1 MKVTYTIH
9 ALNRY
14 HERFP
19 NCPITIYQACEES
32 IPYGRQT
39 NSTKVT
45 IHPTHKIIFI
55 IDKLTEA
62 PILKTILTQQLYLA
76 NAQAN
81 THAWQHTHTPTNPT
95 HIIRPP
101 EPDHKKER
109 EQEYKREIQEKHQKK
124 QEIETQLIK
133 QATEYARLKNYAP
146 WHKDLQEE
154 AKAKYGISRNNLDN
168 YFKPQYYRECSHYH
182 LFRTEAQNA

>member
-62 PILKTILTQQLYLA
+62 PTLKTILTQQLYLA

-81 THAWQHTHTPTNPT
+81 THAWQHTYTPTNPT

-101 EPDHKKER
+101 QPPDPKER

-133 QATEYARLKNYAP
+133 QATEYARLKNYTP
-146 WHKDLQEE
+146 WNKDLQEE

-168 YFKPQYYRECSHYH
+168 YFKPQYYRECSHYQ

>member
-81 THAWQHTHTPTNPT
+81 THAWQHTHT
-95 HIIRPP
+95 HHKAARARPQKRTRTGRQKRNKRK
-101 EPDHKKER
+101 EPKETR
-109 EQEYKREIQEKHQKK
+109 
-124 QEIETQLIK
+124 
-133 QATEYARLKNYAP
+133 
-146 WHKDLQEE
+146 
-154 AKAKYGISRNNLDN
+154 SRNTTH
-168 YFKPQYYRECSHYH
+168 KTSH
-182 LFRTEAQNA
+182 